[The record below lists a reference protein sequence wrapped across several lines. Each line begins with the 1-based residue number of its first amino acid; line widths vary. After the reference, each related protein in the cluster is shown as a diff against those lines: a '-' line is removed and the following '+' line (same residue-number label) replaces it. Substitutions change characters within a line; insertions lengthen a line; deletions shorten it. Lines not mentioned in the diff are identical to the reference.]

1 MKTSI
6 RCAILSVAL
15 IATSVPVYAD
25 DFAIAISPSSN
36 QTIRYDHGVAS
47 IDSVQ
52 KYSIVRIVN
61 IAGNDK
67 KSVSFVIGILNT
79 SGQPLNFG
87 PENITVRPTGM
98 QSIALTTYEEAM
110 EAERKKEGREK
121 FWSRVGAIGRGLS
134 ASNAGT
140 TYTSGTYGGTTSGWV
155 GNDLVTAQ
163 TGGTYSGTQYNSGAA
178 LAAQRNA
185 QEMNVQDRANL
196 EQKWANRTA
205 ATNNLLRTTTVD
217 PGTMYG
223 GIATFPIGKELKKTK
238 GRVQVTI
245 EIDVAGERHIFL
257 AQLSDGPMSGAAAR
271 VVEQRPPVA
280 RPLAGVTKGPTL
292 ELRLQ
297 TTVSYIRRQ
306 IPSRVGGNGNLIDVQ
321 SQGSQLLFVVK
332 FDQAPV
338 PAEGKIKL
346 QEVCT
351 SELTAPLLK
360 EGATFHVTY
369 VDRTGARIGV
379 ENVYPS
385 DCGFR

>member
-1 MKTSI
+1 MRAFIKT
-6 RCAILSVAL
+6 AGLAL
-15 IATSVPVYAD
+15 ALATLPVPAYAD
-25 DFAIAISPSSN
+25 DYTLAVAPSTA

-52 KYSIVRIVN
+52 KHSIVRIVN
-61 IAGNDK
+61 VEGNDK
-67 KSVSFVIGILNT
+67 KSVSFVVGILNT

-87 PENITVRPTGM
+87 PENVTVRPTGM

-110 EAERKKEGREK
+110 EAERKKERREK
-121 FWSRVGAIGRGLS
+121 FWSKVGAIGRGLS

-163 TGGTYSGTQYNSGAA
+163 TGGTYSGAQYNSGAA

-185 QEMNVQDRANL
+185 QEMNAQDRANM
-196 EQKWANRTA
+196 EQKWANRSA
-205 ATNNLLRTTTVD
+205 VTNSLLRTTTVD
-217 PGTMYG
+217 PGTIYG
-223 GIATFPIGKELKKTK
+223 GIAIFPISKELKRTK
-238 GRVQVTI
+238 GPVEVTI
-245 EIDVAGERHIFL
+245 EVNVAGERHTFL

-271 VVEQRPPVA
+271 VVQQRPP
-280 RPLAGVTKGPTL
+280 LAGQTATFATGPTL
-292 ELRLQ
+292 EQRLQ
-297 TTVSYIRRQ
+297 TTVSYIRQQ

-332 FDQAPV
+332 FDRAPV
-338 PAEGKIKL
+338 PVEGKVKL

-360 EGATFHVTY
+360 DGATFHVTY
-369 VDRTGARIGV
+369 VDRTGARIGA
-379 ENVYPS
+379 EDVYPS
-385 DCGFR
+385 NCGFR

>member
-1 MKTSI
+1 MKTSV
-6 RCAILSVAL
+6 RCAVLSMTL

-25 DFAIAISPSSN
+25 DYAIAISPSPN
-36 QTIRYDHGVAS
+36 QTIRYDRGVAS

-52 KYSIVRIVN
+52 KHSVVRIVN
-61 IAGNDK
+61 VTGNDK
-67 KSVSFVIGILNT
+67 KSVSFVIGVLNT

-87 PENITVRPTGM
+87 PENISVRPTGM
-98 QSIALTTYEEAM
+98 QTIALTTYEDAM

-121 FWSRVGAIGRGLS
+121 FWAKVGAIGRGLS

-178 LAAQRNA
+178 LTAQRNA
-185 QEMNVQDRANL
+185 QEMNAQDRTDL
-196 EQKWANRTA
+196 EQKWANRLA
-205 ATNNLLRTTTVD
+205 VTNNLLRTSTVD

-223 GIATFPIGKELKKTK
+223 GIATFPISKELKKSN
-238 GRVQVTI
+238 GPVRVTI
-245 EIDVAGERHIFL
+245 DVDVAGERHTFL
-257 AQLSDGPMSGAAAR
+257 AQLSDGPMNGSAAM
-271 VVEQRPPVA
+271 VVQQRPSIS
-280 RPLAGVTKGPTL
+280 RPLAGVTTGPAL
-292 ELRLQ
+292 AQRLQ
-297 TTVSYIRRQ
+297 TTVSYIRLQ

-338 PAEGKIKL
+338 PPEGKIKL
-346 QEVCT
+346 QEVCA
-351 SELTAPLLK
+351 SEIMAPLLK

-369 VDRTGARIGV
+369 IDRSGTRIGT
-379 ENVYPS
+379 EDVYPS